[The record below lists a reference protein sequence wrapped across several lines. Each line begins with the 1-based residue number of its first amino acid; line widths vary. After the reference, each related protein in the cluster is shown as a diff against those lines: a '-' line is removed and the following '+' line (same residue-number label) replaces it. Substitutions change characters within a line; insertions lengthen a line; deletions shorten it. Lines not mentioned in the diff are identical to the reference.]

1 MNDIYLRIA
10 ITFLLSLIFGI
21 QRQFSNKPIGF
32 GTFIFV
38 AIGSCGL
45 AISAINLNY
54 ENPLPLLS
62 AIVTGIG
69 FLGAGALIKTSDKI
83 FGFTS
88 AASIWLFAIIG
99 LTVGIGLYVIAF
111 SLYILVWIVVW
122 IDRYFE
128 VKGLG
133 LYQKKI
139 TIVLNKP
146 YSKTEIKALLNAKKY
161 KTLSIEF
168 DKSKKI
174 YSFTLIVENSRNNME
189 KLPALMTSHEDIVE
203 FSIN

>member
-1 MNDIYLRIA
+1 MEQIFLRIT
-10 ITFLLSLIFGI
+10 ITFVLSLIFGI
-21 QRQFSNKPIGF
+21 ERQFSNKPIGF

-45 AISAINLNY
+45 AISAIELNH

-62 AIVTGIG
+62 SIVTGIG

-99 LTVGIGLYVIAF
+99 LCVGIGYYIIALY
-111 SLYILVWIVVW
+111 LYLLIWIVIVF
-122 IDRYFE
+122 DRFFE
-128 VKGLG
+128 KNGLG

-139 TIVLNKP
+139 FISLKKQYTK
-146 YSKTEIKALLNAKKY
+146 KEIKSIINAKEY
-161 KTLSIEF
+161 KTLHIHF
-168 DKSKKI
+168 DKVNKV
-174 YSFTLIVENSRNNME
+174 YSFTLIVRSNRAKMD
-189 KLPALMTSHEDIVE
+189 KLPTILSQHKDIIS
-203 FSIN
+203 FSIE

>member
-1 MNDIYLRIA
+1 MEELIIRIA
-10 ITFLLSLIFGI
+10 ITFVLSLIFGI
-21 QRQFSNKPIGF
+21 ERQFSNKPIGF

-38 AIGSCGL
+38 SIGACGL
-45 AISAINLNY
+45 AISAIHLNY

-99 LTVGIGLYVIAF
+99 LTIGIGYYAISF
-111 SLYILVWIVVW
+111 SLYVLIWIVVI
-122 IDRYFE
+122 IDKYFE
-128 VKGLG
+128 SKGLG

-139 TIVLNKP
+139 TLVLNKE
-146 YSKTEIKALLNAKKY
+146 YSKNEIKGILNAKKY
-161 KTLSIEF
+161 KTLNIHF
-168 DKSKKI
+168 DKSKNL
-174 YSFTLIVENSRNNME
+174 YSFTLIVENSRTNME
-189 KLPALMTSHEDIVE
+189 RLPFIMSAHKDIVE